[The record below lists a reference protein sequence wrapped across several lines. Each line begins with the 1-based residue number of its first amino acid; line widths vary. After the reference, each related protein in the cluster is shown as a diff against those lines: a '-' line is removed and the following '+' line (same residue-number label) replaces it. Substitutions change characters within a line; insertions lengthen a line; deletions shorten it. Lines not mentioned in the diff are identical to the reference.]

1 MSPDVEREIVEFLSE
16 EKRRRSIRPP
26 AEPNAPEL
34 RALQT
39 AVRNVGDNISEM
51 AAAQRAAFASLKRR
65 MDRHHDRIARLER
78 PGRATMP
85 SLSADDSGSI
95 DISALGGNVK
105 LRGTLP
111 VRAAVA
117 ATLVALLVALGFA
130 ASQALARATPPP
142 IQSVGPAPA
151 HGGPP

>member
-1 MSPDVEREIVEFLSE
+1 MSPDVEREIIEFLSE
-16 EKRRRSIRPP
+16 EKRRRSVRPP
-26 AEPNAPEL
+26 SEPNAPEL
-34 RALQT
+34 RALQK
-39 AVRNVGDNISEM
+39 AVANVGDNVSQIM
-51 AAAQRAAFASLKRR
+51 AAQREGFASLKRR

-117 ATLVALLVALGFA
+117 AALCGLLVALGFA
-130 ASQALARATPPP
+130 ASQALVHATPPP
-142 IQSVGPAPA
+142 IQSVGPIPP